1 MPSACCALFIISFV
15 YCCSML
21 SPMTTALLRRTSSA
35 GQGGKRRG
43 LANSRPYL
51 VDSCLNRRRERPN
64 CPTRKVVTTQ
74 RKGRPALCDEIR
86 WRKGLWHFGA
96 RGVPACV
103 ALHPAA
109 DVRQRNAG
117 TKVLWDILGLRQ
129 APRAATVGVARL
141 VGELGAARVERG
153 IFAAIA
159 PGPTPSSASTSV
171 VVVHNASHRA

>member
-117 TKVLWDILGLRQ
+117 THHEWPSPPSTLRYT
-129 APRAATVGVARL
+129 PRAATAGVARL
-141 VGELGAARVERG
+141 LVRVLAAEGVGG
-153 IFAAIA
+153 
-159 PGPTPSSASTSV
+159 
-171 VVVHNASHRA
+171 